1 MGYNHF
7 YKYLISTINLRL
19 MNISGKVYSM
29 IEMDGLAQAH
39 VSRILA
45 AMDIAQQL
53 EWAPGLSLE
62 WRQHWTR
69 I

>member
-1 MGYNHF
+1 
-7 YKYLISTINLRL
+7 

-53 EWAPGLSLE
+53 EWAPGLSL
-62 WRQHWTR
+62 RMAPALDANLSN
-69 I
+69 